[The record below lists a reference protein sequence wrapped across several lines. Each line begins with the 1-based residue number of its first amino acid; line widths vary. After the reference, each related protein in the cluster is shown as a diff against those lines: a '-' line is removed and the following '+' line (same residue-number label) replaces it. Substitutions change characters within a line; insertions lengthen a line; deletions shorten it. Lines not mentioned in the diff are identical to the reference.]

1 MDGKPLSSD
10 NRRASLHRV
19 VRNFSA
25 LSVAEAIRVAL
36 SGLMTIYLARTLGV
50 DGFGIY
56 GFALALLG
64 YFTTVVDGGL
74 SVLGTRD
81 IAREHVA
88 LQQRAKD
95 ILGLRLVL
103 ASVMLLALVVFTLL
117 LDKPLLQKLVL
128 LLSGSLL
135 FTYALSLDWVFYGLE
150 KAYVAA
156 IANII
161 KIAVFAGTVVLLV
174 SATEQVWLVPLL
186 QAAGELLAIVFVLS
200 VYIRFVGNPL
210 PTINWRVWRELVVA
224 VLPIALSHFLRVII
238 YSFSV
243 IVIGFWLNN
252 SAVGLFV
259 GAQKLVLFIS
269 GFGALYFFA
278 YLPSI
283 ARSFTEGRE
292 SMQRLLTRS
301 IHLTALFTLPMS
313 LGATIIAPQLFA
325 LIYPAS
331 FAEAVPAFQVLI
343 WMVPC
348 LMLAGH
354 FRQALIAANLQRV
367 DVIWVALSALLNVAL
382 NLILIPL
389 YGLVG
394 ASLAI
399 VVSEFV
405 LAVLG
410 YITITKRVV
419 PLNFARKLLRPLI
432 ATLMMALVVW
442 LLRFTSAPIEIGAGA
457 LVYFGLLFAFGEI
470 QPKQLMSVFR
480 S

>member
-1 MDGKPLSSD
+1 
-10 NRRASLHRV
+10 
-19 VRNFSA
+19 
-25 LSVAEAIRVAL
+25 
-36 SGLMTIYLARTLGV
+36 
-50 DGFGIY
+50 
-56 GFALALLG
+56 
-64 YFTTVVDGGL
+64 
-74 SVLGTRD
+74 
-81 IAREHVA
+81 
-88 LQQRAKD
+88 
-95 ILGLRLVL
+95 
-103 ASVMLLALVVFTLL
+103 
-117 LDKPLLQKLVL
+117 
-128 LLSGSLL
+128 
-135 FTYALSLDWVFYGLE
+135 
-150 KAYVAA
+150 
-156 IANII
+156 
-161 KIAVFAGTVVLLV
+161 
-174 SATEQVWLVPLL
+174 
-186 QAAGELLAIVFVLS
+186 
-200 VYIRFVGNPL
+200 
-210 PTINWRVWRELVVA
+210 
-224 VLPIALSHFLRVII
+224 
-238 YSFSV
+238 
-243 IVIGFWLNN
+243 
-252 SAVGLFV
+252 
-259 GAQKLVLFIS
+259 
-269 GFGALYFFA
+269 
-278 YLPSI
+278 
-283 ARSFTEGRE
+283 
-292 SMQRLLTRS
+292 MQRLLTRS